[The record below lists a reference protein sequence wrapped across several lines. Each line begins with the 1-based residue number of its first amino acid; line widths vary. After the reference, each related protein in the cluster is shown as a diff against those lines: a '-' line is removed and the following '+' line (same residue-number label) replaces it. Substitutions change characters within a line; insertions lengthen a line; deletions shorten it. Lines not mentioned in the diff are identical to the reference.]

1 MDTLQVTAGQWIGLI
16 LVGAVLVVLRTAWS
30 RRRASDRRGLGL

>member
-16 LVGAVLVVLRTAWS
+16 LVGAVALVLRTAWN